1 MPNYTNE
8 YQRLMASV
16 RAKASHWRHAQP
28 PVADFNRTVKSWR
41 GSLEQLQA
49 LDDTDAR
56 VKAALEF
63 VDALPYEGRV
73 GPIAA
78 KSAAEL
84 FEKLN
89 DEPEQDAWQPAW
101 KRHASKA
108 LEFRSEWEGGES
120 DEKKK
125 R

>member
-1 MPNYTNE
+1 MTNYTND
-8 YQRLMASV
+8 YQRLMNQV

-41 GSLEQLQA
+41 GDLEKLFA
-49 LDDTDAR
+49 MDDADTR
-56 VKAALEF
+56 VKAALVY

-84 FEKLN
+84 FETLN
-89 DEPEQDAWQPAW
+89 VEPEAETWQPAW
-101 KRHASKA
+101 KRSTMKA
-108 LEFRSEWEGGES
+108 LEWRSEWEDKE
-120 DEKKK
+120 
-125 R
+125 